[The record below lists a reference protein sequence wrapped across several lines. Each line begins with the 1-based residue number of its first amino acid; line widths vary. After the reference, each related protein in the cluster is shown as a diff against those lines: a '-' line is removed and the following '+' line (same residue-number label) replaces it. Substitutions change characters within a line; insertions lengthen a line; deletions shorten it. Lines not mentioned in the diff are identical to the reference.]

1 MTGDAQLSRIS
12 KLFVDRDQMRAD
24 EALARRQAFAV
35 TLACGP
41 DVAESYVLQL
51 AVLTAV
57 RLANRCF
64 PGAVR
69 VALDRS
75 LADAP
80 LRLWPTLGLT
90 FGAALWQTAGAAT
103 LIDSKDRAEGT
114 PVLLFGNAG
123 AVKGTTRVTFDG
135 WIAKTG
141 PAATVERLPERQ
153 YCSLSG
159 VLAAALAVAELFFAF
174 AEISIEATRRT
185 VAVSLWRP
193 DLDANDPE
201 ALGVPVEALPGDMW
215 MLGLGHLG
223 NAYLWSTAT
232 LPYAHPDPLEIV
244 LNDFDRVIKENVDT
258 GILFTRGD
266 VGQYKTRTCAAWLE
280 ARGFRTRIV
289 ERPLDEHF
297 RCREDEPRL
306 ALCGFDSN
314 PARRHLAT
322 AEFVRVVEAGLGGTA
337 ENFDTISL
345 HTLPNPR
352 RPEELWPDVDQAER
366 EKQHAHRTRVANEN
380 RAYLALDGDECGRYN
395 LAGQSV
401 AVPFVGAAASTLVVA
416 EVLRL
421 LHGGPSYE
429 SFKVGLGAPG
439 DRLNEPGGRYAAQ
452 DFAGLKCCD
461 ARQL

>member
-1 MTGDAQLSRIS
+1 MSDGLELSRIS

-24 EALARRQAFAV
+24 EALARRRSFTV
-35 TLACGP
+35 TLVCGP
-41 DVAESYVLQL
+41 DVSESYVLQV
-51 AVLTAV
+51 AVLTAAS
-57 RLANRCF
+57 LASRCF

-75 LADAP
+75 LAEAP
-80 LRLWPTLGLT
+80 SRIWPSVGLT
-90 FGAALWQTAGAAT
+90 LEESLRQAAKGAT
-103 LIDSKDRAEGT
+103 LIDPKDRREGT
-114 PVLLFGNAG
+114 AVLLFGGAG
-123 AVKGTTRVTFDG
+123 AAKGAIRVTFDG

-174 AEISIEATRRT
+174 GEISIEAGRRA
-185 VAVSLWRP
+185 VALSLWRP
-193 DLDANDPE
+193 DLEATDAE
-201 ALGVPVEALPGDMW
+201 ALGTPVQFLPGDLWTM
-215 MLGLGHLG
+215 GLGHLG
-223 NAYLWSTAT
+223 NAYLWSIGT
-232 LPYAHPDPLEIV
+232 LPYPNPDALEIV
-244 LNDFDRVIKENVDT
+244 LNDFDRVVKENVDT
-258 GILFTRGD
+258 GILFTRRY
-266 VGQYKTRTCAAWLE
+266 VGHYKTRTCAAWLE

-289 ERPLDEHF
+289 ERPLDEYF
-297 RCREDEPRL
+297 RCRADEPRL

-314 PARRHLAT
+314 AARRHLAS
-322 AEFVRVVEAGLGGTA
+322 ADFLRVVEAGLGGTA

-352 RPEELWPDVDQAER
+352 TPEELWPEVDKAER
-366 EKQHAHRTRVANEN
+366 EKEHAHWTRVASEN
-380 RAYLALDGDECGRYN
+380 AGYLALGADECGRYD

-421 LHGGPSYE
+421 LHGGPSYA
-429 SFKVGLGAPG
+429 SVRLGLAA
-439 DRLNEPGGRYAAQ
+439 PGGRANPPRGAYSAQ